1 MWKPSSQSTPSR
13 PTEPERPVASAPVTN
28 DTFTRSTMG
37 SSQSASSAD
46 VATIGKSLFIK
57 GDITG
62 AESLLI
68 EGKVDGTI
76 SLPGNRVTIGR
87 HGAVAANIQAREIV
101 IHGKVHGNLDA
112 SDRVEIRAEGSLV
125 GDITAARISVEDGAF
140 VKGGIDLRK
149 PAKEPVAETRVAV
162 TSTVTSS
169 AALEPRPV
177 ERPAT
182 TPAISIRA

>member
-13 PTEPERPVASAPVTN
+13 PTEPERPATPVTSAS
-28 DTFTRSTMG
+28 DSFTRSSA
-37 SSQSASSAD
+37 SSQSSSLAD

-149 PAKEPVAETRVAV
+149 PPKEAVAEPRGVLATQVAP
-162 TSTVTSS
+162 
-169 AALEPRPV
+169 EPRIA
-177 ERPAT
+177 ERPAAAM
-182 TPAISIRA
+182 PAISIRA

>member
-13 PTEPERPVASAPVTN
+13 PAEPERPAAAAPAV
-28 DTFTRSTMG
+28 DTFTRSTV
-37 SSQSASSAD
+37 SAPSGD
-46 VATIGKSLFIK
+46 TATIGKSLFIK
-57 GDITG
+57 GEITG

-76 SLPGNRVTIGR
+76 SLPGNRVTVGR
-87 HGAVAANIQAREIV
+87 NGVVAANIQAREIV
-101 IHGKVHGNLDA
+101 VHGKVHGNLDA

-149 PAKEPVAETRVAV
+149 PAKEVAP
-162 TSTVTSS
+162 
-169 AALEPRPV
+169 EPRPAAA
-177 ERPAT
+177 PAPEPRAAT
-182 TPAISIRA
+182 APPQISLRA

>member
-13 PTEPERPVASAPVTN
+13 VVEPERIALPSIPAAAIEAAMRPP
-28 DTFTRSTMG
+28 G
-37 SSQSASSAD
+37 ALEQ
-46 VATIGKSLFIK
+46 ATIGKTLMIK
-57 GDITG
+57 GEISG

-68 EGKVDGTI
+68 EGRVDGSV

-87 HGAVAANIQAREIV
+87 SGIVAANIQAREIV
-101 IHGKVHGNLDA
+101 VQGKVHGNLDA

-149 PAKEPVAETRVAV
+149 PQKEVVQETKASDWPFDRGN
-162 TSTVTSS
+162 
-169 AALEPRPV
+169 ERNGDRPLHG
-177 ERPAT
+177 AS
-182 TPAISIRA
+182 AISYRA